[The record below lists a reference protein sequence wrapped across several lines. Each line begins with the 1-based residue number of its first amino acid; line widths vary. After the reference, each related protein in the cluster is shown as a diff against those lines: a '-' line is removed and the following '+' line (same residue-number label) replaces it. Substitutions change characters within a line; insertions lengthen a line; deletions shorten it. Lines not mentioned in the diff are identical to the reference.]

1 MSPEDVDFCRVCR
14 CEGTPSKPL
23 FFPCMCTGS
32 IKYVHQE
39 CLVQWLHYSK
49 RQTCELC
56 AHRFKFK
63 PVYAANTPSVVPLG
77 VLFMGLLSTLERFLT
92 RCIHFLTVIF
102 SWLFAVPLTVCRIYK
117 CLFSGNIAGLLS
129 LPLDVLSTEHVIQD
143 CIQGFLI
150 VIIALAAFLGY
161 IWLREQ
167 LTMGGEP
174 AWLAAVAV
182 EDEHQPAA
190 AAVPNAAGPPA
201 DPTARAVVAPVS
213 ATEGGDAAGEATTSQ
228 GSTGEDGGSEAGAEP
243 QAVAALPGTTPVA
256 AAAAPVVVDE
266 DQEEGDAQGA
276 GVGGFAGGPGD
287 DFDGVG
293 PMNWERIFGFDGT
306 MTFLEHALWLIAL
319 NIFFILIFAF
329 LPFMAGRWVFSLLR
343 VDTTLLTA
351 PIEGVVYS
359 VAGYIVMAGVLML
372 AHNGFKI
379 IRMARASHF
388 AGLFY
393 IYLKVAII
401 AFIEFGVF
409 TVFCGLWIDACS
421 LGMFDASVAQRVRA
435 FNYAPLVFAFIHW
448 TMGLMYIF
456 YVSSLF
462 FFVRDVLRPGVLWF
476 LQDFNDPDYKPVQ
489 EMISVP
495 VHTYIQRLMV
505 NVSLTGLAVVLSLW
519 LPTIIVQ
526 KLLPGFLP
534 FQFSLAHDSPVDYS
548 VEIILLQIFFP
559 FVLDGQLKHALHCI
573 LRWWC
578 VVVAWVLD
586 LRSYLLG
593 DVPFQPGDTIVMADG
608 RCVPAGAAPQVA
620 QAAEAAPEDA
630 NPEADGEADARTGDE
645 TYVPYR
651 RPNHFNL
658 RIVGLIAFMVLSIC
672 GASLLLLVLPVGLG
686 RSILETFGLSQSPH
700 HDALTLLLG
709 FSSLAGWAKFALFV
723 PTLVRSCKAYLN
735 SLVIKLS
742 QMPAWEGWRWMAEHG
757 LALGHWLFRGGSL
770 RPLRTP
776 PAHQQ
781 AIVPSLTGAQQRQ
794 AWRPLSALRE
804 VAKELLSAFNE
815 LGTAVIA
822 PPVRIVLLGLLLLG
836 ILPALLGLLINL
848 VVFIPF
854 RVGPAKTLALGFSE
868 HWIFGIMHLKVWL
881 LVLLVG
887 PRWRLRDRLEEI
899 HDDIL
904 QNWPAVRTL
913 RILRFSAPLLVAV
926 GLSLSTPFMLA
937 HYLGPLLGLSSEAAF
952 RYSYPFLFG
961 LVVLVGCIYLQIQ
974 QCIKLY
980 ERIKD
985 EKYLIGRRLVNY
997 GDSESSPTDGTRFA
1011 LPD

>member
-1 MSPEDVDFCRVCR
+1 MIFICKFDIIS
-14 CEGTPSKPL
+14 
-23 FFPCMCTGS
+23 
-32 IKYVHQE
+32 
-39 CLVQWLHYSK
+39 
-49 RQTCELC
+49 
-56 AHRFKFK
+56 AHFI
-63 PVYAANTPSVVPLG
+63 SH
-77 VLFMGLLSTLERFLT
+77 LT
-92 RCIHFLTVIF
+92 F
-102 SWLFAVPLTVCRIYK
+102 S
-117 CLFSGNIAGLLS
+117 
-129 LPLDVLSTEHVIQD
+129 
-143 CIQGFLI
+143 
-150 VIIALAAFLGY
+150 
-161 IWLREQ
+161 
-167 LTMGGEP
+167 
-174 AWLAAVAV
+174 
-182 EDEHQPAA
+182 
-190 AAVPNAAGPPA
+190 
-201 DPTARAVVAPVS
+201 
-213 ATEGGDAAGEATTSQ
+213 
-228 GSTGEDGGSEAGAEP
+228 
-243 QAVAALPGTTPVA
+243 
-256 AAAAPVVVDE
+256 
-266 DQEEGDAQGA
+266 
-276 GVGGFAGGPGD
+276 
-287 DFDGVG
+287 
-293 PMNWERIFGFDGT
+293 
-306 MTFLEHALWLIAL
+306 
-319 NIFFILIFAF
+319 
-329 LPFMAGRWVFSLLR
+329 
-343 VDTTLLTA
+343 
-351 PIEGVVYS
+351 
-359 VAGYIVMAGVLML
+359 
-372 AHNGFKI
+372 
-379 IRMARASHF
+379 
-388 AGLFY
+388 
-393 IYLKVAII
+393 
-401 AFIEFGVF
+401 
-409 TVFCGLWIDACS
+409 
-421 LGMFDASVAQRVRA
+421 
-435 FNYAPLVFAFIHW
+435 
-448 TMGLMYIF
+448 
-456 YVSSLF
+456 SS
-462 FFVRDVLRPGVLWF
+462 
-476 LQDFNDPDYKPVQ
+476 
-489 EMISVP
+489 
-495 VHTYIQRLMV
+495 
-505 NVSLTGLAVVLSLW
+505 
-519 LPTIIVQ
+519 
-526 KLLPGFLP
+526 
-534 FQFSLAHDSPVDYS
+534 DSPVDYS

-620 QAAEAAPEDA
+620 QPAEAAPEDA
-630 NPEADGEADARTGDE
+630 NPEAEGEADARTGDE

-781 AIVPSLTGAQQRQ
+781 AIVPSLTGAQQRPS
-794 AWRPLSALRE
+794 WRPLSALRE

-815 LGTAVIA
+815 IGAAVIA

-937 HYLGPLLGLSSEAAF
+937 HYLGPLLGRLTSLF
-952 RYSYPFLFG
+952 SYLR
-961 LVVLVGCIYLQIQ
+961 
-974 QCIKLY
+974 KLRLKY
-980 ERIKD
+980 CANYRIRHQ
-985 EKYLIGRRLVNY
+985 L
-997 GDSESSPTDGTRFA
+997 
-1011 LPD
+1011 

>member
-1 MSPEDVDFCRVCR
+1 LSRLSMRRNALKAALLS
-14 CEGTPSKPL
+14 L
-23 FFPCMCTGS
+23 
-32 IKYVHQE
+32 
-39 CLVQWLHYSK
+39 LVQWLHYSK

-77 VLFMGLLSTLERFLT
+77 VLFLGLLSTLERFLT

-182 EDEHQPAA
+182 EDEQQPAGA
-190 AAVPNAAGPPA
+190 AAPDATGPPV
-201 DPTARAVVAPVS
+201 DPAARAVAAPAS
-213 ATEGGDAAGEATTSQ
+213 ATEEGDQAAATSNGEGDGGEA
-228 GSTGEDGGSEAGAEP
+228 GNEP
-243 QAVAALPGTTPVA
+243 QVIAALPGV
-256 AAAAPVVVDE
+256 AAAPVAALDE
-266 DQEEGDAQGA
+266 EHQDEDAQG
-276 GVGGFAGGPGD
+276 GGGGFAGGPGD

-329 LPFMAGRWVFSLLR
+329 LPFLTGRCFFSLLR
-343 VDTTLLTA
+343 VDTTFLTA

-359 VAGYIVMAGVLML
+359 VVGYIVMAGLLML
-372 AHNGFKI
+372 AHSGFKI

-401 AFIEFGVF
+401 AFIEFGAF

-435 FNYAPLVFAFIHW
+435 FNYAPLVFTFIHW

-489 EMISVP
+489 EMISMP
-495 VHTYIQRLMV
+495 VHT
-505 NVSLTGLAVVLSLW
+505 
-519 LPTIIVQ
+519 
-526 KLLPGFLP
+526 
-534 FQFSLAHDSPVDYS
+534 DSPVDYS

-559 FVLDGQLKHALHCI
+559 LVLDGQLKHALHSV

-578 VVVAWVLD
+578 IIVAWLLD

-593 DVPFQPGDTIVMADG
+593 DVPFQPGSEPHLGDDEAVICPTIGIADRLGYQHVLSISPPDENIVQQMPAPRPRDTIVMADG

-620 QAAEAAPEDA
+620 QPAAAAEPGDL
-630 NPEADGEADARTGDE
+630 NPEAEGEADARTGDE

-651 RPNHFNL
+651 RPSHFNL
-658 RIVGLIAFMVLSIC
+658 RIAGLVAFMVLSIC

-686 RSILETFGLSQSPH
+686 RNLLEKIGLSQSPH

-709 FSSLAGWAKFALFV
+709 FSSLAGWAKFALFF
-723 PTLVRSCKAYLN
+723 PTLVRSCKAYMS
-735 SLVIKLS
+735 SLVTKLS

-770 RPLRTP
+770 RTP

-781 AIVPSLTGAQQRQ
+781 AIVPSLTEAQQRQ

-804 VAKELLSAFNE
+804 TTKELLNAFSE
-815 LGTAVIA
+815 LSTAVIA
-822 PPVRIVLLGLLLLG
+822 PPLRIALLGVLLLG

-848 VVFIPF
+848 VIFIPF
-854 RVGPAKTLALGFSE
+854 RVAPTKTLALGFSE

-881 LVLLVG
+881 LVFLVG

-913 RILRFSAPLLVAV
+913 RILRFSAPLLVAI

-937 HYLGPLLGLSSEAAF
+937 HYIGPLLGKLNS
-952 RYSYPFLFG
+952 FLMPC
-961 LVVLVGCIYLQIQ
+961 LHSLRLTHHA
-974 QCIKLY
+974 
-980 ERIKD
+980 
-985 EKYLIGRRLVNY
+985 KYRMRHLLEY
-997 GDSESSPTDGTRFA
+997 GD
-1011 LPD
+1011 